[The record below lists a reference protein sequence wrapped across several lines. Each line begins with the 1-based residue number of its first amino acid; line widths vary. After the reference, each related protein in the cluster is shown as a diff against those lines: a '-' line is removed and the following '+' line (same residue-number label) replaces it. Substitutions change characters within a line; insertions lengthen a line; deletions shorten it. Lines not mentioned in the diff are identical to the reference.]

1 MAAANDE
8 KLKELLSSFMYQD
21 SYWLREQLFL
31 NILKDASPLLRYNI
45 IKEVSNFYY
54 HSALHKAAT
63 MTTPKIVELMLK
75 DLDSDQIF
83 ELIKRTGSE
92 KTNVM
97 HHAVKDGAAD
107 TVIYLLCKTNMSAIQ
122 KCELLFAQDK
132 SGNTALHYAA
142 ENKNQIIVGLILD
155 SLTPKQQAYLMYVDN
170 KKKKSAA
177 EMMKSLNK
185 EIATRISEG
194 KILKII
200 LHIYPKSIL
209 FV

>member
-1 MAAANDE
+1 MAAVNDV
-8 KLKELLSSFMYQD
+8 KLKELLSSFIFIGD
-21 SYWLREQLFL
+21 YWHDKQRFL
-31 NILKDASPLLRYNI
+31 NTLKKASPLLRYDS
-45 IKEVSNFYY
+45 IKEVCKLHY

-63 MTTPKIVELMLK
+63 KATPKIVELMLK

-83 ELIKRTGSE
+83 ELVKRTGSE
-92 KTNVM
+92 KMNVM
-97 HHAVKDGAAD
+97 HYAVKDGAAD